1 MIKQRKKPIQVL
13 LIDDDEALASSLAN
27 RARRYQVLIN
37 YKANFKEGFEELM
50 NNSRYQAVIL
60 DGKAPMSADQP
71 KGTEAENFVHEAIL
85 KLKELELVHQRVV
98 PFCVHTA
105 WYVQLEAGLRNRAR
119 IFDKKKTAVD
129 DAVMEEMFDYL
140 HDAVAELEDTK
151 IKLQHPEIFEF
162 AEKYLDE
169 EDNAFLMNLLSS
181 KPSPKREVILER
193 LAFVRRLEE
202 SLLNVFCREVLKV
215 DPVLY
220 GLDGQSRTKDLIEL
234 IKVRKLA
241 PMHVSF
247 LTYVIYATL
256 STIVQHKA
264 PESSEYYN
272 YPLTPYTLQT
282 FVGGMLE
289 IILWVRESI
298 EKGPRE
304 GSIMHDFTAPQPKQN
319 RKE

>member
-1 MIKQRKKPIQVL
+1 MKQRKKPIQVL
-13 LIDDDEALASSLAN
+13 LIDDDEDLSSSLIN
-27 RARRYQVLIN
+27 RARRYQVLITCKSN
-37 YKANFKEGFEELM
+37 LKEGFEELLS
-50 NNSRYQAVIL
+50 NSKYQALIL
-60 DGKAPMSADQP
+60 DGKAPLTPEQA

-85 KLKELELVHQRVV
+85 KLKELELVHHRVI

-119 IFDKKKTAVD
+119 IFDKKKTSTD

-140 HDAVAELEDTK
+140 HDAVAELENTK
-151 IKLQHPEIFEF
+151 IKLQHQEVFDF

-169 EDNAFLMNLLSS
+169 EDNAFLLNLLSA
-181 KPSPKREVILER
+181 KPSPKREIILER

-202 SLLNVFCREVLKV
+202 SILNVFCREVLKV
-215 DPVLY
+215 DPLLY

-247 LTYVIYATL
+247 LTYIIYATL

-272 YPLTPYTLQT
+272 YPVTSYTVQT
-282 FVGGMLE
+282 FVGGLLE
-289 IILWVRESI
+289 IILWVNESI

-304 GSIMHDFTAPQPKQN
+304 GSIMHDFVPPAPKN
-319 RKE
+319 IR